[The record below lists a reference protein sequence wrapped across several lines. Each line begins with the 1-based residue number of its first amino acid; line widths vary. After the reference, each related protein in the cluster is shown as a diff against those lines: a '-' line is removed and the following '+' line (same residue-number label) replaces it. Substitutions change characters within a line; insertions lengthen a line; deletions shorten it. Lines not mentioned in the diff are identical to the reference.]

1 MQRVKCSFKGGEIL
15 MRVASFDEL
24 DMINTDG
31 IALTVYFQ
39 GCHFHCKGCHNP
51 ELQDFTGG
59 TQYDFLDLE
68 QEILRMYKKGDYDY
82 VCLCGGEPLDQ
93 PHDYLRHLMTKL
105 DHWGIKVWM
114 YTGYDYDK
122 VPQWAKRLCYCIK
135 CGLYKP
141 ELGAGIKLASKNQCY
156 YFKDG
161 RREY

>member
-1 MQRVKCSFKGGEIL
+1 ML
-15 MRVASFDEL
+15 RVAHFDEL

-31 IALTVYFQ
+31 IALTVYFC
-39 GCHFHCKGCHNP
+39 GCSFHCKGCQNP
-51 ELQDFTGG
+51 ELQDFSGG
-59 TQYDFLDLE
+59 TQYEFKDLE
-68 QEILRMYKKGDYDY
+68 EELVAKYNKGEYDY
-82 VCLCGGEPLDQ
+82 ICYLGGEPLQ
-93 PHDYLRHLMTKL
+93 QEEDYVRVLTEHLV
-105 DHWGIKVWM
+105 DRGIKIWM
-114 YTGYDYDK
+114 YTGYDYEE